1 MVNEIEGANI
11 RKEWKSMNDSMNHY
25 CQSMAKVGRDMA
37 KSTKYQTL
45 NMECN
50 KLYQWLNQ

>member
-1 MVNEIEGANI
+1 MVNDIEGTNM

-25 CQSMAKVGRDMA
+25 MQSMTKVGRDMA

-50 KLYQWLNQ
+50 KLYL